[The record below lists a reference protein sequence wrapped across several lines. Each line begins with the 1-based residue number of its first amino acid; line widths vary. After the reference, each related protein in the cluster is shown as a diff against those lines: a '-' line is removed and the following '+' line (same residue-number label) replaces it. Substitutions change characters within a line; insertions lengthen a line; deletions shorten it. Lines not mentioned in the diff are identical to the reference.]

1 MIPFTCN
8 RKCWISFRCY
18 ICIAVLLDFCVT
30 STIHISTT
38 SNCLPPKQYW
48 LLLSCDWLTMF
59 YISSD
64 FCLSCRMAKS
74 FHFWTNG
81 CGQRT
86 AIAADGEGIQNHWV
100 TALHLVC
107 SLHIPYSF
115 QFHLFFWKSNYEFSL
130 TLPFYFILNDLYW
143 QPVLQTKCIKLCLHG
158 YCCVPL

>member
-1 MIPFTCN
+1 MSLLKLLKSSSKPKHFIWTEEGIYIGTFSLTAWSMIPFTCN

-115 QFHLFFWKSNYEFSL
+115 QFHLFFKE
-130 TLPFYFILNDLYW
+130 
-143 QPVLQTKCIKLCLHG
+143 
-158 YCCVPL
+158 